1 MSGHEFLVS
10 PNEPLF
16 SKISDLKFN
25 QPNLLYFPEMLISA
39 IVSAEMHGNEAES
52 WGKRFVYQW
61 DSHTERN
68 PRITVLFPVDS
79 SFEGV
84 WEAAIKDYFDVAS
97 EKMGSLARA
106 IASELEGIKA
116 QESARIAAVPITI
129 SAALLQSQFGVAG
142 GLQPENYARIFHQMF
157 QAGAEA
163 GSSASS
169 CGDLLIGA
177 MRYRLAND
185 SLLKALEVVIRKG
198 ILLPQ
203 VDSHIAVDSGVP
215 VGNPEIQ
222 PDFFAPEWLV
232 AATPYSWF
240 HDSWTKLTSNE
251 WVDALPPRRWVDWL
265 ATVGRLAIG
274 MSVLWQARYLDELG
288 ELIQSESTDLSIESF
303 REKTLS
309 GPLIQWDEGKKS
321 LRQRNVQPDI
331 RALIARGAYIEKFL
345 DDRKSKNDV
354 LVTDS
359 FSEAILKL
367 RRNEFRQILRR
378 ELDQGYVKNPKKSKR
393 YAVESCLTARS
404 LSGEYADHY
413 GFLVQ
418 HGKGKA
424 KFRVVDPSTEVL
436 ALIASLA
443 CGTPNGVCNV
453 GDVRRS
459 LKSLGFQPSIPE
471 LVRRLEMAGLCRDS
485 ADASDAVQVKSAFRG
500 FE

>member
-1 MSGHEFLVS
+1 
-10 PNEPLF
+10 
-16 SKISDLKFN
+16 
-25 QPNLLYFPEMLISA
+25 
-39 IVSAEMHGNEAES
+39 
-52 WGKRFVYQW
+52 
-61 DSHTERN
+61 
-68 PRITVLFPVDS
+68 
-79 SFEGV
+79 
-84 WEAAIKDYFDVAS
+84 
-97 EKMGSLARA
+97 
-106 IASELEGIKA
+106 
-116 QESARIAAVPITI
+116 
-129 SAALLQSQFGVAG
+129 
-142 GLQPENYARIFHQMF
+142 
-157 QAGAEA
+157 
-163 GSSASS
+163 
-169 CGDLLIGA
+169 
-177 MRYRLAND
+177 
-185 SLLKALEVVIRKG
+185 
-198 ILLPQ
+198 
-203 VDSHIAVDSGVP
+203 
-215 VGNPEIQ
+215 
-222 PDFFAPEWLV
+222 
-232 AATPYSWF
+232 
-240 HDSWTKLTSNE
+240 
-251 WVDALPPRRWVDWL
+251 
-265 ATVGRLAIG
+265 